1 MFSSAFHAS
10 ASAHASVS
18 SSTSFPRFR
27 PALLPVS
34 VMAAWACACVSAAHA
49 QSTLPEVHVQ
59 STRTVDSALGL
70 SNSAKSGAN
79 VDVPVQ
85 DVPAS
90 VSTVSS
96 QQMDERA
103 DFEVADAV
111 TRTVGLSVD
120 STPGNG
126 GLAFSSRGFAG
137 VNSVGVAEDGMMLG
151 VASGTINYP
160 SDAWGYERID
170 VLRGPA
176 SIVYGSGTMGGTV
189 NAMRKQPSRERSTDL
204 LVGAGSHGEMRLG
217 FGMTGAISET
227 LSYRIDAYGQRRNG
241 ERELGKSSS
250 QKLMTGLRW
259 QPRAD
264 LKVDLTA
271 DIAEQKPERY
281 FGTPAIDGQ
290 LVRSLRNTNYNV
302 QDSDIQYKDKRV
314 RAKAE
319 WTASDLLTLRDELYW
334 FKADRHWRNAEMYS
348 FDPRSGVVT
357 RGDYLEIGH
366 DLEQKGNRVGADLK
380 LADHRIAIGW
390 DFSEARY
397 TNISNSPYSTPSNDL
412 SAWNPEHGSWTS
424 PDPYLAR
431 SKTQLRQHALYLED
445 AWQVS
450 KQWLLMAGLRRDWYD
465 FDQRNLITGTTAATD
480 LSGTSWRVGATYKLS
495 ERSSLYAQLS
505 RGHDPVGSLV
515 SLSASQTAFKLT
527 RGRQAEI
534 GWKQQLPDER
544 GELTLAAFDITK
556 SDIITRDPLRPALSV
571 QGGKQSSR
579 GVELSAAYKVNA
591 ALRVDGN
598 VAYVKA
604 KFDEFREGST
614 GADRAGNRPANVP
627 STTANLWGHYR
638 IGAWQTSLGLR
649 HVGSR
654 YSNNANTS
662 QLPRYTVAD
671 AVLRWDMSKTTALS
685 LVVRNLTNRVY
696 ATSSYYD
703 DQWLVAPGRSVALTG
718 QFRF

>member
-1 MFSSAFHAS
+1 
-10 ASAHASVS
+10 
-18 SSTSFPRFR
+18 
-27 PALLPVS
+27 
-34 VMAAWACACVSAAHA
+34 MAAWACASASAAHA
-49 QSTLPEVHVQ
+49 QTTSLPEVQVQ
-59 STRTVDSALGL
+59 STRAVDSALGL
-70 SNSAKSGAN
+70 SNSAKSGSN
-79 VDVPVQ
+79 VDVAVQ
-85 DVPAS
+85 DLPAS

-96 QQMDERA
+96 QQMEERG
-103 DFEVADAV
+103 DFEVSDAV
-111 TRTVGLSVD
+111 TRSVGLSA
-120 STPGNG
+120 SNTPGNG
-126 GLAFSSRGFAG
+126 GLVFSSRGFMG
-137 VNSVGVAEDGMMLG
+137 VNSVGVAEDGLMLG
-151 VASGTINYP
+151 VASGTVNYP
-160 SDAWGYERID
+160 NDAWGYERID

-189 NAMRKQPSRERSTDL
+189 NAVRKQPSRERSTDL

-217 FGMTGAISET
+217 FGTTGAISET
-227 LSYRIDAYGQRRNG
+227 LSYRIDAYGQRRDG
-241 ERELGKSSS
+241 ERELGQSNS

-281 FGTPAIDGQ
+281 FGTPVVDGQ

-319 WTASDLLTLRDELYW
+319 WNASDRLTLRDELYW
-334 FKADRHWRNAEMYS
+334 FKADRHWRNAEAYS
-348 FDPRSGVVT
+348 FDPRAGQVT

-397 TNISNSPYSTPSNDL
+397 TNISNSPYSTPSNELD
-412 SAWNPEHGSWTS
+412 AWNPDHGYWTS
-424 PDPYLAR
+424 PDPYLPR
-431 SKTQLRQHALYLED
+431 SKTQLRQNALYLED
-445 AWQVS
+445 AWQLS
-450 KQWLLMAGLRRDWYD
+450 KQWLLMAGLRRDWYE

-480 LSGTSWRVGATYKLS
+480 LGGTSWRVGATYKLS

-534 GWKQQLPDER
+534 GWKQQWPDDR
-544 GELTLAAFDITK
+544 GEMTLALFDITK
-556 SDIITRDPLRPALSV
+556 SDIITRDPVRPALSV

-579 GVELSAAYKVNA
+579 GVELGAGYKLNA
-591 ALRVDGN
+591 AFRVDGN

-604 KFDEFREGST
+604 KFDEFREGSS
-614 GADRAGNRPANVP
+614 GADRAGNRPENVP
-627 STTANLWGHYR
+627 AMTANLWGHYR
-638 IGAWQTSLGLR
+638 VGAWQASLGLR
-649 HVGSR
+649 HVGSQ
-654 YSNNANTS
+654 YTSNANTAK
-662 QLPRYTVAD
+662 LPRYTVAD
-671 AVLRWDMSKTTALS
+671 AVLRWDVSRTTALN

-696 ATSSYYD
+696 ATSAYYD
-703 DQWLVAPGRSVALTG
+703 DQWMVAPGRSVALTG